1 MGFAGAVLAQQ
12 HDVLAPGDVAALGIV
27 ANLDRI
33 EHRPL
38 LQIGGLQGLEQ
49 RKPGF
54 PQPAL
59 DLIGL
64 PLLQLAA
71 GQSQ

>member
-1 MGFAGAVLAQQ
+1 M
-12 HDVLAPGDVAALGIV
+12 PGNVAALGIV

-33 EHRPL
+33 EHWPL
-38 LQIGGLQGLEQ
+38 LQVRGLQGLEQ
-49 RKPGF
+49 WEPGL
-54 PQPAL
+54 PQSTL